1 MQTAFDQF
9 KSNMSYVKELDSLHI
24 YLTDVLLLPND
35 LSDILRAEWIYSV
48 SALDKLIH
56 ELIRIGMMETFRGT
70 RPPTTKFQAFNISVA
85 TLNNIK
91 NSTGTS
97 IPPAE
102 YYFEQ
107 EIVQKHSYLSFQE
120 PDKINDG
127 LSLIWGH
134 THKWQ
139 HLATETGIIP
149 EQTLKTR
156 LKTIIARRNQ
166 MVHEADINPSTGN
179 RNDIV
184 KGDSDSVVSFIE
196 LLAEKIFESVK

>member
-9 KSNMSYVKELDSLHI
+9 ENNMSYVKELDSLYI
-24 YLTDVLLLPND
+24 YLTDVLMLPND

-70 RPPTTKFQAFNISVA
+70 RVPTVKFLAFNISVA

-127 LSLIWGH
+127 LGLIWSH
-134 THKWQ
+134 NFKWQ

-149 EQTLKTR
+149 ESTLKTR
-156 LKTIIARRNQ
+156 LKTIISRRNQ
-166 MVHEADINPSTGN
+166 MVHEADINPTTGK
-179 RNDIV
+179 RNNII
-184 KGDSDSVVSFIE
+184 KGDADSVVAFIE
-196 LLAEKIFESVK
+196 LLAAKIFDAVK

>member
-9 KSNMSYVKELDSLHI
+9 KNNMSYVRELDSLYV
-24 YLTDVLLLPND
+24 YLTEVLMLPND
-35 LSDILRAEWIYSV
+35 LTDILRAEWIYSV

-56 ELIRIGMMETFRGT
+56 ELIRIGMMETFHGT
-70 RPPTTKFQAFNISVA
+70 RIPTAKFQTFNISFA

-107 EIVQKHSYLSFQE
+107 EIVKKHSYISFQE

-127 LSLIWGH
+127 LSLIWDNN
-134 THKWQ
+134 HKWQ
-139 HLATETGIIP
+139 HLANETGITP
-149 EQTLKTR
+149 EATLKTR
-156 LKTIIARRNQ
+156 LKTIISRRNQ
-166 MVHEADINPSTGN
+166 MVHEADINPTTGR
-179 RNDIV
+179 RNDIL
-184 KGDSDSVVSFIE
+184 KSDADSVVSFIE
-196 LLAEKIFESVK
+196 LLAEQIFKAVK

>member
-9 KSNMSYVKELDSLHI
+9 ENNMSYVKELDSLYI
-24 YLTDVLLLPND
+24 YLTDVLMLPND

-70 RPPTTKFQAFNISVA
+70 RVPTAKFQAFNISVA

-97 IPPAE
+97 IPPGE

-120 PDKINDG
+120 PDKINEG
-127 LSLIWGH
+127 LSLIWAH
-134 THKWQ
+134 NYKWQ
-139 HLATETGIIP
+139 HLAAETGINP
-149 EQTLKTR
+149 EATLKTR
-156 LKTIIARRNQ
+156 LKTIISRRNQ
-166 MVHEADINPSTGN
+166 MVHEADINPTTGK
-179 RNDIV
+179 RNDISKV
-184 KGDSDSVVSFIE
+184 DADSVVTFIE
-196 LLAEKIFESVK
+196 LLATKIFDSVK